1 MTQGALISLG
11 TIEPRFAAESGSA
24 YAFWKTTSVQH
35 TLFIEQAD
43 TLARP
48 LPPGAPMELIARLD
62 SLNENMDERIGGKA
76 ANLGR
81 LFAGGFRVPPGVV
94 ITVDVYDRY
103 LEITGMRNSI
113 DHALSSIDFGNEAS
127 LERASEEIRSFFV
140 ADPDDGTAE
149 ALDAAVK
156 QIDPDALWSVRSSA
170 VAEDLASASFA
181 GQQDTYLN
189 VRREDLMVNVRRC
202 WASYWNSRAIAYRHD
217 AGVDQLE
224 TGMAV
229 VVQRMVDARSS
240 GIMFT
245 TDPVSGRRDRI
256 IIESSW
262 GLGESIA
269 SGLVTPDR
277 FICDKLSTRLVD
289 KTINRKVTGIFLS
302 KDGTRSVKID
312 ANEQMSPSLS
322 KEEITTVARMGKRI
336 EEHFKASQDVE
347 WAIEGEEVFLLQ
359 SRPIT
364 NLAEDSD
371 ILWTRAYGDEYWS
384 DVTSPLFYSLLGE
397 LLTKYVNHEGS
408 EIMGY
413 WGLTNKELL
422 KVHRG
427 HIYFNAS
434 VLEEVF
440 TYNPKFSRTNELL
453 NYFPQ
458 KDQGRIARAD
468 TKIAQRLWA
477 EVRITFLDNDGTIFR
492 TDKAYRK
499 WAEGFTKASERL
511 DSMDLAALTDEQLY
525 KEYVDYRQAGLKHYR
540 LIRYGMVTH
549 SIGTN
554 LMVKQWLANW
564 LDDRSGV
571 YYSKLISG
579 LEDNKTLKTNIAMA
593 KLARSAR
600 NDPAVRELLSAGD
613 SRKALV
619 SIGSEPRL
627 SSFKADLDAF
637 LKEYGHRSHTRE
649 MYFPR
654 WADDPALVID
664 VVRALISS
672 EVGDLEKLERDRV
685 RERKEAEKDVME
697 NLGRLRFGFARKLIF
712 RPILS
717 FAQTYL
723 MFRENQRF
731 YLDHMIFRWRK
742 LFLEY
747 GRRLTERG
755 LLDDPSDIFFLSK
768 EEVFELCAKG
778 GDARS
783 RVAERRADFERCR
796 NVLPPKFLRGNVEFD
811 DTVVR
816 GVDTVRVTGVSASPG
831 VVTGRIRVVQNI
843 EALPM
848 VQGGEI
854 MVTSNT
860 DPGWTAVFSKLG
872 GLITETGGILSH
884 GAVVSREYGIPAVT
898 AVKDA
903 TAFFKT
909 GQRVT
914 LDGNDGT
921 IYILEEA

>member
-1 MTQGALISLG
+1 MVLIVS
-11 TIEPRFAAESGSA
+11 
-24 YAFWKTTSVQH
+24 
-35 TLFIEQAD
+35 
-43 TLARP
+43 
-48 LPPGAPMELIARLD
+48 LD
-62 SLNENMDERIGGKA
+62 SLDEKMDSQVGGKA

-81 LFAGGFRVPPGVV
+81 LISGGFRVPPGVV
-94 ITVDVYDRY
+94 VTVEVYERY
-103 LEITGMRNSI
+103 LERTGIRARI
-113 DHALSSIDFGNEAS
+113 REVLSSTDITDEES
-127 LERASEEIRSFFV
+127 LERASAEIRSLFSE
-140 ADPDDGTAE
+140 DPKDGTAE
-149 ALDAAVK
+149 ALDDAVK
-156 QIDPDALWSVRSSA
+156 HIDPYALWSVRSSA

-189 VRREDLMVNVRRC
+189 VRREDVMANVRKC
-202 WASYWNSRAIAYRHD
+202 WASYWNSRAIAYRHR
-217 AGVDQLE
+217 AGVDQLA

-229 VVQRMVDARSS
+229 VVQRMVDARAS

-245 TDPVSGRRDRI
+245 TDPVSGKKDRM

-277 FICDKLSTRLVD
+277 FICDKRSARPVD
-289 KTINRKVTGIFLS
+289 RTINRKVTGIFLS
-302 KDGTRSVKID
+302 PDGAKSETID
-312 ANEQMSPSLS
+312 EFKQTASSLT
-322 KEEITTVARMGKRI
+322 KGEISRVARMGKRI
-336 EEHFKASQDVE
+336 EKHFGSPQDVE
-347 WAIEGEEVFLLQ
+347 WAIEGDDVYLLQ

-364 NLAEDSD
+364 NLADGSD

-384 DVTSPLFYSLLGE
+384 DVTSPLFFSLLGE

-413 WGLTNKELL
+413 WDLTDKELL
-422 KVHRG
+422 RVHKG

-440 TYNPKFSRTNELL
+440 TYNPKFSRTSELL

-477 EVRITFLDNDGTIFR
+477 EVRIAFLDNEGMIFR

-499 WAEGFTKASERL
+499 WADAFLQESKRIDSL
-511 DSMDLAALTDEQLY
+511 DLPGLTDEELLQLY
-525 KEYVDYRQAGLKHYR
+525 TNYRQAGLKHYR

-564 LDDRSGV
+564 LGDRSGT

-593 KLARSAR
+593 KLARAAQS
-600 NDPAVRELLSAGD
+600 DEAVRSVLTAGD
-613 SRKALV
+613 AGQALLT
-619 SIGSEPRL
+619 IRTDERMRD
-627 SSFKADLDAF
+627 FREKLDAF
-637 LKEYGHRSHTRE
+637 LREYGHRSHTRE

-654 WADDPALVID
+654 WADDPTLVID

-672 EVGDLEKLERDRV
+672 EVGDLERLERERA
-685 RERKEAEKDVME
+685 RERRETEKEVME
-697 NLGRLRFGFARKLIF
+697 AIGRLRFGFARKLVF
-712 RPILS
+712 RTVLR

-731 YLDHMIFRWRK
+731 YLDHMIYRWRK

-755 LLDDPSDIFFLSK
+755 LLDDPMDVFFLSK
-768 EEVFELCAKG
+768 EEVFDLCAKG
-778 GDARS
+778 GDLRAVIS
-783 RVAERRADFERCR
+783 TRREEFERFR
-796 NVLPPKFLRGNVEFD
+796 DVLPPKFLRGNAEFD

-816 GVDTVRVTGVSASPG
+816 GADTVRVSGVSASPG

-843 EALPM
+843 GALPTVM
-848 VQGGEI
+848 KGEI

-903 TAFFKT
+903 TAFFRT

-921 IYILEEA
+921 IYILEEEGS

>member
-1 MTQGALISLG
+1 
-11 TIEPRFAAESGSA
+11 
-24 YAFWKTTSVQH
+24 
-35 TLFIEQAD
+35 
-43 TLARP
+43 
-48 LPPGAPMELIARLD
+48 
-62 SLNENMDERIGGKA
+62 MDPQIGGKA

-81 LFAGGFRVPPGVV
+81 LIAGGFRVPPGVV
-94 ITVDVYDRY
+94 VTVEVYERY
-103 LEITGMRNSI
+103 LESAGMRERI
-113 DHALSSIDFGNEAS
+113 RTVLAAADIEDEAS
-127 LERASEEIRSFFV
+127 LERASQEIRSLFV
-140 ADPDDGTAE
+140 RDLEDGMAE
-149 ALDAAVK
+149 ALDAAIRE
-156 QIDPDALWSVRSSA
+156 IDPDALWSVRSSA

-189 VRREDLMVNVRRC
+189 VRRQDVASSVRRC
-202 WASYWNSRAIAYRHD
+202 WASYWNSRAIVYRHR
-217 AGVDQLE
+217 AEVDQLG

-229 VVQRMVDARSS
+229 VVQRMVDARAS

-245 TDPVSGRRDRI
+245 TDPVSGRKDRV

-277 FICDKLSTRLVD
+277 FICDKRSLRLVD
-289 KTINRKVTGIFLS
+289 RTVNRKVTAIFLS
-302 KDGTRSVKID
+302 AEGSRSVAVD
-312 ANEQMSPSLS
+312 PARQTASSLS
-322 KEEITTVARMGKRI
+322 SGEIKKVVRLGRRI
-336 EEHFKASQDVE
+336 EAHFHAPQDVE
-347 WAIEGEEVFLLQ
+347 WAIEDEEVFLLQ

-364 NLAEDSD
+364 NLSEGSD

-384 DVTSPLFYSLLGE
+384 DVTSPLFFSLLGE

-413 WGLTNKELL
+413 WNLTDKELL
-422 KVHRG
+422 KVHKG

-468 TKIAQRLWA
+468 TKIVQRLWA
-477 EVRITFLDNDGTIFR
+477 EVRIAFLDSEGTIFR
-492 TDKAYRK
+492 TDKAYRR
-499 WAEGFTKASERL
+499 WADGFMIASRRL
-511 DSMDLAALTDEQLY
+511 DALDLKALDDQALRT
-525 KEYVDYRQAGLKHYR
+525 EYTNYRQAGLKHYQ

-554 LMVKQWLANW
+554 LMVKQWLSNW
-564 LDDRSGV
+564 LNDRSGL

-593 KLARSAR
+593 KLARSAQG
-600 NDPAVRELLSAGD
+600 DPAVREALADGNP
-613 SRKALV
+613 RKAV
-619 SIGSEPRL
+619 ESIAADPRCAG
-627 SSFKADLDAF
+627 FKRELDAF
-637 LKEYGHRSHTRE
+637 LGDYGHRSHTRE

-672 EVGDLEKLERDRV
+672 EVGDLEKMERDRM
-685 RERKEAEKDVME
+685 RERKEAEVE
-697 NLGRLRFGFARKLIF
+697 VLQLIGRLRYGFARRAVF
-712 RPILS
+712 RVVLNY
-717 FAQTYL
+717 AQIYL

-731 YLDHMIFRWRK
+731 YLDHMILRWRR

-747 GRRLTERG
+747 GRRLAERG
-755 LLDDPSDIFFLSK
+755 LLAEPSDVFFLSK
-768 EEVFELCAKG
+768 EEVFDLCAGG
-778 GDARS
+778 GDMRGQ
-783 RVAERRADFERCR
+783 VAERRADFERYR
-796 NVLPPKFLRGNVEFD
+796 DVLPPKFLKGTVEFD

-816 GVDTVRVTGVSASPG
+816 GADTVRVTGVSASPG
-831 VVTGRIRVVQNI
+831 VVTGRVRVVQNI
-843 EALPM
+843 EALPT
-848 VQGGEI
+848 VKGGEI

-903 TAFFKT
+903 TAFFRT

-921 IYILEEA
+921 IYILEEE

>member
-1 MTQGALISLG
+1 MVLI
-11 TIEPRFAAESGSA
+11 
-24 YAFWKTTSVQH
+24 V
-35 TLFIEQAD
+35 
-43 TLARP
+43 P
-48 LPPGAPMELIARLD
+48 LDAV
-62 SLNENMDERIGGKA
+62 DEKNDAQVGGKA
-76 ANLGR
+76 ANLGKLIR
-81 LFAGGFRVPPGVV
+81 GGFRVPPGIVV
-94 ITVDVYDRY
+94 TVEVYDRY
-103 LEITGMRNSI
+103 LGGGVRERIGE
-113 DHALSSIDFGNEAS
+113 LLAS
-127 LERASEEIRSFFV
+127 LDPGDETSLEQTSARIRALFV
-140 ADPDDGTAE
+140 GETDDGMAE
-149 ALDAAVK
+149 AIDRAIGA
-156 QIDPDALWSVRSSA
+156 IDPHALWSVRSSA

-189 VRREDLMVNVRRC
+189 VGRKDIMANVRRC
-202 WASYWNSRAIAYRHD
+202 WASYWNSRAIAYRHR
-217 AGVDQLE
+217 AGVDQLG

-229 VVQRMVDARSS
+229 VVQRMVNAHSS

-245 TDPVSGRRDRI
+245 SDPVSGRKDRMI
-256 IIESSW
+256 VESSW

-277 FICDKLSTRLVD
+277 FICDKRTLRTVD
-289 KTINRKVTGIFLS
+289 KAISRKVTGIFLS
-302 KDGTRSVKID
+302 VEGSRSVNIEPD
-312 ANEQMSPSLS
+312 RQTAPSLT
-322 KEEITTVARMGKRI
+322 KGELAKVGRMGRRV
-336 EEHFKASQDVE
+336 EAHFHAPQDVE
-347 WAIEGEEVFLLQ
+347 WAIEGDEVFLLQ

-364 NLAEDSD
+364 NLSEGSD

-384 DVTSPLFYSLLGE
+384 DVTSPLFFSLLGE

-413 WGLTNKELL
+413 WNLTDKELL

-440 TYNPKFSRTNELL
+440 TYNPKFSRTTELL

-458 KDQGRIARAD
+458 KDQARIARAD
-468 TKIAQRLWA
+468 TRIVQRLWA
-477 EVRITFLDNDGTIFR
+477 EVRIAILDNEGTIFR
-492 TDKAYRK
+492 TDKAYRR
-499 WAEGFTKASERL
+499 WAEGFVRVSERL
-511 DSMDLAALTDEQLY
+511 DSLDLPSLSDGQLY
-525 KEYVDYRQAGLKHYR
+525 DEYLAYRQAGIKHYR

-571 YYSKLISG
+571 YYAKLISG
-579 LEDNKTLKTNIAMA
+579 LEDNKTLKTNIAIA
-593 KLARSAR
+593 KLARAAR
-600 NDPAVRELLSAGD
+600 ENPAVHEALTSGD
-613 SRKALV
+613 RQGTLEAVRSD
-619 SIGSEPRL
+619 PRL
-627 SSFKADLDAF
+627 ASFKNELEGF
-637 LKEYGHRSHTRE
+637 LRTYGHRSHTRE

-654 WADDPALVID
+654 WADDPTLVID
-664 VVRALISS
+664 VVRALVTS
-672 EVGDLEKLERDRV
+672 EVGDLQKLERDRA
-685 RERKEAEKDVME
+685 REREEAEKEVLKS
-697 NLGRLRFGFARKLIF
+697 LGRLRFGFARKLIF
-712 RPILS
+712 RPVLS
-717 FAQTYL
+717 YAQIYL

-731 YLDHMIFRWRK
+731 YLDHMIYRWRK

-747 GRRLTERG
+747 GRRLAERG
-755 LLDDPSDIFFLSK
+755 YLSDPTDVFFLSK
-768 EEVFELCAKG
+768 EEVFELCARG
-778 GDARS
+778 GE
-783 RVAERRADFERCR
+783 VKEKVEERRADFELCR
-796 NVLPPKFLRGNVEFD
+796 DVLPPKFLRGDLEFD

-816 GVDTVRVTGVSASPG
+816 GADTVRVTGVSASPG
-831 VVTGRIRVVQNI
+831 VATGRVRVVQNI
-843 EALPM
+843 EALPT
-848 VQGGEI
+848 VREGEI

-903 TAFFKT
+903 TSFFRT

>member
-1 MTQGALISLG
+1 MPTASGFWWQYMVLIL
-11 TIEPRFAAESGSA
+11 
-24 YAFWKTTSVQH
+24 
-35 TLFIEQAD
+35 
-43 TLARP
+43 
-48 LPPGAPMELIARLD
+48 RLD
-62 SLNENMDERIGGKA
+62 SLNDTMNGQIGGKA

-81 LFAGGFRVPPGVV
+81 MTAGGFRVPPGVV
-94 ITVDVYDRY
+94 VTVDVYDRY
-103 LEITGMRNSI
+103 MESMGIKSRIG
-113 DHALSSIDFGNEAS
+113 AVLSSIDLDDEAS
-127 LERASEEIRSFFV
+127 LERASEEIRSLFV
-140 ADPDDGTAE
+140 RDLEDGTAE
-149 ALDAAVK
+149 ALDDAVRE
-156 QIDPDALWSVRSSA
+156 IDPDALWSVRSSA

-189 VRREDLMVNVRRC
+189 VRRKDITVSVRRC
-202 WASYWNSRAIAYRHD
+202 WASYWNSRAIAYRHR

-245 TDPVSGRRDRI
+245 TDPVSGRKDRV

-277 FICDKLSTRLVD
+277 FICDKRSTRLVD
-289 KTINRKVTGIFLS
+289 STINRKVTGIFLS
-302 KDGTRSVKID
+302 QDGTRSVNMDPAKQT
-312 ANEQMSPSLS
+312 APSLS
-322 KEEITTVARMGKRI
+322 KGEITKVARMGKRI
-336 EEHFKASQDVE
+336 EDHFGAPQDVE
-347 WAIEGEEVFLLQ
+347 WAIEDGEVYLLQ

-384 DVTSPLFYSLLGE
+384 DVTSPLFFSLLGE

-413 WGLTNKELL
+413 WNLTDKELL
-422 KVHRG
+422 KVHKG

-477 EVRITFLDNDGTIFR
+477 EVRIAFLDNEGTIFR

-499 WAEGFTKASERL
+499 WADDFMKASTRL
-511 DSMDLAALTDEQLY
+511 DSLDLAALNDEQLHQ
-525 KEYVDYRQAGLKHYR
+525 EYAGYRQAGLKHYR

-564 LDDRSGV
+564 LGDRSGV

-593 KLARSAR
+593 KLARHAQ
-600 NDPAVRELLSAGD
+600 NDPAVRELLSGGD
-613 SRKALV
+613 SRKALEA
-619 SIGSEPRL
+619 IGSDPR
-627 SSFKADLDAF
+627 FTVFNGELDKF

-654 WADDPALVID
+654 WADDPSLVID
-664 VVRALISS
+664 VVRALVSS
-672 EVGDLEKLERDRV
+672 EVGDLEKMERDRV
-685 RERKEAEKDVME
+685 RERREAEKEVME
-697 NLGRLRFGFARKLIF
+697 NLGRLRYGYARRLIF
-712 RPILS
+712 RPVLN
-717 FAQTYL
+717 FAQIYL

-731 YLDHMIFRWRK
+731 YLDHMILRWRT

-755 LLDDPSDIFFLSK
+755 MLDEPSDVFFLSK
-768 EEVFELCAKG
+768 EEVFDLCANG
-778 GDARS
+778 GNVKADIA
-783 RVAERRADFERCR
+783 VRRADFERYR
-796 NVLPPKFLRGNVEFD
+796 DMLPPKFLRGNVEFD

-816 GVDTVRVTGVSASPG
+816 GADTVRVSGVSASPG

-843 EALPM
+843 EALPT
-848 VQGGEI
+848 VREGDI

-903 TAFFKT
+903 TGFFRT

-921 IYILEEA
+921 IYILGEA

>member
-1 MTQGALISLG
+1 M
-11 TIEPRFAAESGSA
+11 
-24 YAFWKTTSVQH
+24 V
-35 TLFIEQAD
+35 
-43 TLARP
+43 
-48 LPPGAPMELIARLD
+48 LIASLD
-62 SLNENMDERIGGKA
+62 SLDGGMDQQIGGKA

-81 LFAGGFRVPPGVV
+81 LIAGGFRVPPGVV
-94 ITVDVYDRY
+94 VTVDVYDRY
-103 LEITGMRNSI
+103 LERTGIRSRI
-113 DHALSSIDFGNEAS
+113 GDVLSSLDFEDEAS
-127 LERASEEIRSFFV
+127 LERASEKIRSFFV
-140 ADPDDGTAE
+140 QGPEDGVAE
-149 ALDAAVK
+149 ALDRAIGE
-156 QIDPDALWSVRSSA
+156 IDPHALWSVRSSA

-189 VRREDLMVNVRRC
+189 VRRAEVMANVRRC
-202 WASYWNSRAIAYRHD
+202 WASYWNSRAIAYRHQ
-217 AGVDQLE
+217 AGVDQLG

-229 VVQRMVDARSS
+229 VVQRMVDARTS

-245 TDPVSGRRDRI
+245 TDPVSGRKDRI

-277 FICDKLSTRLVD
+277 FVCDKRSTRPVD
-289 KTINRKVTGIFLS
+289 RTINRKVTGIFLS
-302 KDGTRSVKID
+302 SEGTRSV
-312 ANEQMSPSLS
+312 QMDPARQTSPSLS
-322 KEEITTVARMGKRI
+322 KGEMTKVARMGKRI
-336 EEHFKASQDVE
+336 EDHFHAPQDVE
-347 WAIEGEEVFLLQ
+347 WAIEGEDVFLLQ

-364 NLAEDSD
+364 NLAEGSD

-384 DVTSPLFYSLLGE
+384 DVTSPLFFSLLGE
-397 LLTKYVNHEGS
+397 LLTRYVNHEGS

-413 WGLTNKELL
+413 WDLTDKELL
-422 KVHRG
+422 KVHKG

-440 TYNPKFSRTNELL
+440 IYNPKFSRTNELL

-458 KDQGRIARAD
+458 KDQARIARAD

-477 EVRITFLDNDGTIFR
+477 EVRITVLDNEGTIFR
-492 TDKAYRK
+492 TDKAYRR
-499 WAEGFTKASERL
+499 WADGFMKVSQRL
-511 DSMDLAALTDEQLY
+511 DSLDLTALSDEQLY
-525 KEYVDYRQAGLKHYR
+525 QEYTGYRQAGIKHYQ

-554 LMVKQWLANW
+554 LMIKQWLANW
-564 LDDRSGV
+564 LGDRSGV

-579 LEDNKTLKTNIAMA
+579 LEDNKTLKTNIAIA
-593 KLARSAR
+593 KLARSAQS
-600 NDPAVRELLSAGD
+600 DPAVREMLSLGD
-613 SRKALV
+613 SRKALEALRTDARF
-619 SIGSEPRL
+619 SGFQRNLE
-627 SSFKADLDAF
+627 AF
-637 LKEYGHRSHTRE
+637 LREYGHRSHTRE

-664 VVRALISS
+664 VVRALMSS
-672 EVGDLEKLERDRV
+672 EVGDLEKLERERV
-685 RERKEAEKDVME
+685 RERKEAEKEVMA
-697 NLGRLRFGFARKLIF
+697 NLGRLRYGFARKLVF
-712 RPILS
+712 RPVLG

-731 YLDHMIFRWRK
+731 YLDHMIYRWRK

-755 LLDDPSDIFFLSK
+755 LLDQPSDIFFLSK
-768 EEVFELCAKG
+768 EEVFELCAKS
-778 GDARS
+778 GDRRS
-783 RVAERRADFERCR
+783 EIAVRRADFERYR
-796 NVLPPKFLRGNVEFD
+796 DVLPPKFLRGNVEFD
-811 DTVVR
+811 DTVAR
-816 GVDTVRVTGVSASPG
+816 GADTVRVTGVSASPG

-843 EALPM
+843 EALPT
-848 VQGGEI
+848 VREGEI

-903 TAFFKT
+903 TGFFRT